1 MNRSAELIG
10 EQVQVEV
17 TSLVQRSSGRLLV
30 ASVGAPVR
38 EEVW

>member
-17 TSLVQRSSGRLLV
+17 TSLVQRSSGPLLC